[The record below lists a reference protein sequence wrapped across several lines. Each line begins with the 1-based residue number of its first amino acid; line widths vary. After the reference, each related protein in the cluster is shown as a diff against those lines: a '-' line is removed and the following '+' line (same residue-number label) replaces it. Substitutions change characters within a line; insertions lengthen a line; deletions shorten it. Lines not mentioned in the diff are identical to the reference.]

1 MLPLVPLVPFI
12 PDEPLVPFIP
22 DVPDEPLV
30 PDVPDVPL
38 IPITI
43 SPYIFNIQFGVG
55 GGLALSI
62 TKVVPDNM
70 V

>member
-1 MLPLVPLVPFI
+1 M
-12 PDEPLVPFIP
+12 PDEPLVP

-30 PDVPDVPL
+30 PDVPL
-38 IPITI
+38 TPITTP
-43 SPYIFNIQFGVG
+43 PYIFNIQFGVG